1 LSFHTNCSNNQLA
14 NAIAIYLEARKGIS
28 RFNDYYAQPPLPEE
42 GRVILFMRT
51 RKGYNRKIFTGAL
64 KPGFF
69 GKGGYPA
76 KEVVTLQDGTKV
88 HVYMRKINRASKY
101 IKAHIIEH
109 KEAYE
114 VNKKNKAEFFYYY
127 NELTIIYPPE
137 RPIEIQQIPQVTEE
151 ESIIIYEDIEQ
162 ILQNPDYICPFGKSN

>member
-1 LSFHTNCSNNQLA
+1 
-14 NAIAIYLEARKGIS
+14 
-28 RFNDYYAQPPLPEE
+28 
-42 GRVILFMRT
+42 
-51 RKGYNRKIFTGAL
+51 
-64 KPGFF
+64 
-69 GKGGYPA
+69 
-76 KEVVTLQDGTKV
+76 
-88 HVYMRKINRASKY
+88 
-101 IKAHIIEH
+101 
-109 KEAYE
+109 